1 MQELVDVSSKP
12 EDISPDEKWQREHG
26 GYLFDFWCC
35 EEVFL
40 IFGNLGVGGKQVIQ
54 THAERCHF
62 CLKNVLPDLKM
73 RHGKSEGKSLRMTE
87 RSGEGRM
94 WNRIQDWK
102 KADGK
107 APVACGGPG

>member
-1 MQELVDVSSKP
+1 M
-12 EDISPDEKWQREHG
+12 
-26 GYLFDFWCC
+26 
-35 EEVFL
+35 
-40 IFGNLGVGGKQVIQ
+40 IQ

-94 WNRIQDWK
+94 WNRI
-102 KADGK
+102 
-107 APVACGGPG
+107 